1 MENTFH
7 IVLVSN
13 QKTFA
18 KNVVP
23 ILEEDK
29 NKISIISS
37 EKALYT
43 LLNRGKVDLILIE
56 LDFKPKDG
64 ITLTGEIK
72 NYKKI
77 KSPHIMLYSNKL
89 DDYIQIIAYNSGVD
103 DFISSNINPALLK
116 ARISSIKNRLTK
128 IYTSTK
134 RTPIESN
141 FYVDKEQY
149 LIHTSKGKIS
159 LPKKEFELINLMYK
173 NNKKVF
179 TRKEFTMLIWN
190 LNEPTKSRRIDTHI
204 RNIRK
209 VLGKE
214 VIKTIKGKGYS
225 INNEML

>member
-1 MENTFH
+1 MVNIFH
-7 IVLVSN
+7 IVLISN

-18 KNVVP
+18 NEVVP
-23 ILEEDK
+23 IIEEDN

-37 EKALYT
+37 EKVLYN
-43 LLNRGKVDLILIE
+43 LLDKEKVDLILME

-72 NYKKI
+72 NNKKI

-103 DFISSNINPALLK
+103 DYISSNINPKLLR
-116 ARISSIKNRLTK
+116 ARISSIKKRLTDR
-128 IYTSTK
+128 YSSTDLIP
-134 RTPIESN
+134 RESN

-149 LIHTSKGKIS
+149 VIHTSKGKIS
-159 LPKKEFELINLMYK
+159 LPKKEFELLNLMYK

-179 TRKEFTMLIWN
+179 TRKEITMLIWN

-209 VLGKE
+209 ILGKD
-214 VIKTIKGKGYS
+214 VIKTVKGKGYS
-225 INNEML
+225 INNEIL